1 MMIKTFK
8 NGGAIWFLLLLL
20 TLCVPITGWAQQAT
34 ITGKVLNNSNQ
45 PLAGVLV
52 SVQGST
58 VKTETATNED
68 GSYSIQVTD
77 GASLLFKFIGYES
90 KEEVIGARKIINV
103 ILMTDETELETVV
116 VVGYGTQKKMTLT
129 GAVAGVKG
137 SEMRQTKM
145 KTHKI
150 CLLVVLL
157 ACVFG
162 KKVLNQ
168 VHLKPILISVVWE
181 RLW

>member
-8 NGGAIWFLLLLL
+8 NWWAIWFLLLLL

-34 ITGKVLNNSNQ
+34 ITGKVLNSSNQ

-52 SVQGST
+52 SVQGAT

-90 KEEVIGARKIINV
+90 KEEVLGARKTINV

-137 SEMRQTKM
+137 SEMRQTKNENPQNM
-145 KTHKI
+145 
-150 CLLVVLL
+150 L
-157 ACVFG
+157 AGRIAGVRVWQ
-162 KKVLNQ
+162 KVLNQ